1 MSRGRLLR
9 LNPDEKAVCHIFCYK
24 NTVDEQ
30 WVEKS
35 LKNFDSNKIKHIH
48 RV

>member
-9 LNPDEKAVCHIFCYK
+9 LNPDKTATCHILCYK

-30 WVEKS
+30 WVENS
-35 LKNFDSNKIKHIH
+35 LKNFDSNKIKY
-48 RV
+48 VYKV